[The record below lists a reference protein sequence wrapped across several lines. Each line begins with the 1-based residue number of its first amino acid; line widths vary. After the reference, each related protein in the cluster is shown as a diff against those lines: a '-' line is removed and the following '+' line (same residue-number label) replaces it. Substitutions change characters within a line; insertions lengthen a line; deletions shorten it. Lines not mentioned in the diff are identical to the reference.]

1 MSAPISSTIIDKTS
15 THTSMYMDH
24 LITAKMMDQTTQ
36 LLNSG
41 ELMSLYGIIKFIILL
56 SMSEL
61 INVVKEY
68 IKFLSGWVSTNYKTV
83 FAYIPK
89 SKIIFLK
96 IQEYYLRFKRRKID
110 EHNIAVDNQL
120 TQINDE
126 YKSKTTII
134 MDVVPHFWNVLYKY
148 CKENSSKCKF
158 ADFNT
163 NAIKMKNVTEFD
175 CEKLLGN
182 FEIEFEDNNL
192 LIEQPILYTFANKN
206 GILELVDNKCISG
219 KSIDPTKIK
228 CMCDIVPYKYAKIM
242 EKIHQHSELYL
253 KNKPYFKPA
262 KKGNAFQYPYLFHTN
277 DQHHVHFYNS
287 VDGGGFHSLTN
298 TLHTLYNNIDHPIFT
313 TELCTIV
320 YLMNKLEPNLNPQ
333 QIKNLNIFDWRI
345 KFEPSIPFIK
355 NNPVRDN
362 AGVNLNNFM
371 TISTNLKTEFNESF
385 INQFIDDFIKIDEAN
400 VAPIK
405 MQHSCVIK
413 SRTEKSCDKLYEDF
427 QKFMSLILSNPATKT
442 LEKGKT
448 HKFKIYR
455 LMVERK
461 IVTEMIDNPAYIQFC
476 EEQKEMIQLQ
486 TELENELR
494 SPNINAKDEEK
505 SSDKNMPGK
514 VPANDSSPYRF
525 NSYPRMMLPPKK
537 IAKNIYHDEIITK
550 LISEKSKSFDTLYLR
565 ELTLKKFIKVVDDF
579 KNKKDLMEELGI
591 TNKLNMLFHGE
602 PGTGK
607 TTTSWAAASY
617 LEKDLYYVKINE
629 KTTCNQL
636 MKIIDYV
643 LKNCVGGGILLL
655 EEIDVMSK
663 VCHRREICKNQT
675 LTESMDT
682 LNIDEPL
689 TLEFL
694 LNVLQG
700 QLTPDG
706 LVVIAT
712 TTSLESLDPALYRK
726 GRFDLVEELKL
737 CDHYQIS
744 KIFKKIIGREIKPEI
759 LRQIPE
765 NIYSPVEIITQCSY
779 YIKGDAEDY
788 EILEEYLK

>member
-1 MSAPISSTIIDKTS
+1 
-15 THTSMYMDH
+15 
-24 LITAKMMDQTTQ
+24 
-36 LLNSG
+36 
-41 ELMSLYGIIKFIILL
+41 
-56 SMSEL
+56 MSEL

-68 IKFLSGWVSTNYKTV
+68 IKFISGWVSANYKIA

-89 SKIIFLK
+89 SKIIFEK
-96 IQEYYLRFKRRKID
+96 VHEYYLRFKRRKID
-110 EHNIAVDNQL
+110 EYTVTDKQL
-120 TQINDE
+120 MQINDP
-126 YKSKTTII
+126 YKSKTII
-134 MDVVPHFWNVLYKY
+134 EMDVVPHFWNVLYKY
-148 CKENSSKCKF
+148 CNENSSKCKYT
-158 ADFNT
+158 DFNT

-182 FEIEFEDNNL
+182 FEIEFEDNTL
-192 LIEQPILYTFANKN
+192 LIEQPILYTFVNKN
-206 GILELVDNKCISG
+206 GTLELADNKCIYG
-219 KSIDPTKIK
+219 KSIDSTKIK

-242 EKIHQHSELYL
+242 EKIHQHSEIYL
-253 KNKPYFKPA
+253 KTKPYFKPN
-262 KKGNAFQYPYLFHTN
+262 KKNNLFQYPYLFHSNEQNT
-277 DQHHVHFYNS
+277 VHFYTS
-287 VDGGGFHSLTN
+287 VDSGGFHSLAN
-298 TLHTLYNNIDHPIFT
+298 TLHTLYNNIDHSIFT
-313 TELCTIV
+313 IELCTIV
-320 YLMNKLEPNLNPQ
+320 HLMNKSDSNA
-333 QIKNLNIFDWRI
+333 QIIKKMNIFDWQI
-345 KFEPSIPFIK
+345 KIEPPISFTK
-355 NNPVRDN
+355 NSPVRDN
-362 AGVNLNNFM
+362 AGSQLNNFT
-371 TISTNLKTEFNESF
+371 TILTNIKSEFTDSF
-385 INQFIDDFIKIDEAN
+385 VNQFVDDFIKIDEPN
-400 VAPIK
+400 TPLKI
-405 MQHSCVIK
+405 QNSCVIK
-413 SRTEKSCDKLYEDF
+413 SRLEKPCDKLYEDF
-427 QKFMSLILSNPATKT
+427 QKFMSLILSNPTTKT

-461 IVTEMIDNPAYIQFC
+461 IVTEMIDNPAYIQFL
-476 EEQKEMIQLQ
+476 EEQKEMAQLQ
-486 TELENELR
+486 TELENEIN
-494 SPNINAKDEEK
+494 PNNTKDGIKLDEK
-505 SSDKNMPGK
+505 DKNISNK
-514 VPANDSSPYRF
+514 AHAYDDSYRF
-525 NSYPRMMLPPKK
+525 NSYPRMMIPPKK
-537 IAKNIYHDEIITK
+537 IVKNMYHDEIITK

-565 ELTLKKFIKVVDDF
+565 ESTMKKLTKVIDDF

-591 TNKLNMLFHGE
+591 TNKLNMLFFGN

-607 TTTSWAAASY
+607 TTSSWAIASY

-636 MKIIDYV
+636 MKVIDHV

-663 VCHRREICKNQT
+663 VCHKRETNKNQT

-682 LNIDEPL
+682 LNNMDEPL

-744 KIFKKIIGREIKPEI
+744 KIFKKIIGREIKPEF

-765 NIYSPVEIITQCSY
+765 NTYSPVEIITQCSY
-779 YIKGDAEDY
+779 YIKGDAEDR